1 MRKFPQQKQQH
12 QQQQQ
17 QQQQKQQ
24 HSQIGK
30 GPTDV
35 TTEDRKQVLVQM

>member
-1 MRKFPQQKQQH
+1 MRKFPQQQQQH
-12 QQQQQ
+12 HQQ

-35 TTEDRKQVLVQM
+35 TIEDRKQVLVQM